1 MRKSRWAYL
10 LDENPD
16 FKRWYDD
23 LSRGSEGTAK
33 ERARVLY
40 RFLQLIQMTPS
51 SLVELGHTDQRKVE
65 DILMDFVTELHDQGK
80 APGYIENYI
89 KSVKSWLRFND
100 INLIRKITISN
111 RGSTP
116 SIEDERVPM
125 KDELK
130 QILNFAKS
138 RGRASISLVAF
149 SGVRLQVL
157 GNMTGSDGLEV
168 RDFPELQ
175 VEGGEVS
182 FEKIPTMVIVRASLS
197 KAKHKYFSFL
207 GEEGCEHLKAYLDK
221 RLASGEKLEPNST
234 IITVTSGY
242 EETGRDSESTRVSR
256 HITTKTVS
264 KEIRESMRP
273 KYSWRPYIFR
283 AYFATQLMI
292 AENHGK
298 LSHAYRQFFMGHKGN
313 IEARYT
319 TNKGKLPVN
328 VIEDMRDSYR
338 KCQEYLQTEK
348 PRGADEEVL
357 REGIRKE
364 LLLAVGFSA
373 EEVEALDPSM
383 DDQAFQA
390 MVRKRLLGAMA
401 NNGAS
406 QRVIGVDEVERF
418 LSGGWDFVANLP
430 NERVIVQL
438 PH

>member
-1 MRKSRWAYL
+1 LRKSRWAYL

-33 ERARVLY
+33 ENARVLY
-40 RFLQLIQMTPS
+40 RFLQKIKMTPS
-51 SLVELGHTDQRKVE
+51 SLVDLGHTNQRKVE
-65 DILMDFVTELHDQGK
+65 DILMDFVTELHRQDK

-100 INLIRKITISN
+100 ISLTRKITIGN

-130 QILNFAKS
+130 QILNYSKS
-138 RGRASISLVAF
+138 RGRTSVSLIAF
-149 SGVRLQVL
+149 SGLLLQAL
-157 GNMTGSDGLEV
+157 GNMTGSDGLEM
-168 RDFPELQ
+168 RDFPELH

-182 FEKIPTMVIVRASLS
+182 FEKIPTRVIIRSNLS

-207 GEEGCEHLKAYLDK
+207 GEEGCEHLKGYLDK
-221 RLASGEKLEPNST
+221 RLASGETLKPNSP

-242 EETGRDSESTRVSR
+242 EETGLDRESKRTSR

-264 KEIRESMRP
+264 KEIRDAMRP
-273 KYSWRPYIFR
+273 KYSWRPYVLR
-283 AYFATQLMI
+283 AYFDTQLMI
-292 AENHGK
+292 AENHGR

-319 TNKGKLPVN
+319 TNKGKLPEN
-328 VIEDMRDSYR
+328 VIEDMRDAYR

-357 REGIRKE
+357 RESFRKQ
-364 LLLAVGFSA
+364 LLLVAGFSQ
-373 EEVEALDPSM
+373 EEVEEMDSSM
-383 DDQAFQA
+383 DDGSFQE
-390 MVRKRLLGAMA
+390 MVRKRLLGSMA

-406 QRVIGVDEVERF
+406 QRVIDVEEVERF
-418 LSGGWDFVANLP
+418 LSVGWDFVATLP
-430 NERVIVQL
+430 DDRIVVRL

>member
-10 LDENPD
+10 LEDNPD

-33 ERARVLY
+33 ENARVLY

-51 SLVELGHTDQRKVE
+51 SLVELGHADQRKVE
-65 DILMDFVTELHDQGK
+65 DILMDFVTELHNQGK

-100 INLIRKITISN
+100 IALTRKITIGN

-130 QILNFAKS
+130 QILSFAKT
-138 RGRASISLVAF
+138 RGRTSISLVAF

-157 GNMTGSDGLEV
+157 GNMTGADGLEL

-182 FEKIPTMVIVRASLS
+182 FEKIPTMVIVRSSLS

-207 GEEGCEHLKAYLDK
+207 GEEGCEHLKVYLDK
-221 RLASGEKLEPNST
+221 RLASGEILEPNSP

-242 EETGRDSESTRVSR
+242 EETGRGSASTRVSR

-273 KYSWRPYIFR
+273 KYSWRPYVLR

-298 LSHAYRQFFMGHKGN
+298 LSHAYRQFFMGHMGN

-319 TNKGKLPVN
+319 TNKGKLPEN
-328 VIEDMRDSYR
+328 VIEDLREAYR

-348 PRGADEEVL
+348 PRGTDEEVL
-357 REGIRKE
+357 REALRKQ
-364 LLLAVGFSA
+364 LLLVTGFSA
-373 EEVEALDPSM
+373 EEVEAFDPSM
-383 DDQAFQA
+383 DDQDFQE

-401 NNGAS
+401 NNGAN
-406 QRVIGVDEVERF
+406 QRVIGVEEVERF
-418 LSGGWDFVANLP
+418 LSGGWDFVAKLS

>member
-1 MRKSRWAYL
+1 
-10 LDENPD
+10 
-16 FKRWYDD
+16 
-23 LSRGSEGTAK
+23 
-33 ERARVLY
+33 
-40 RFLQLIQMTPS
+40 MTPS
-51 SLVELGHTDQRKVE
+51 SLVDLGHRDQRKVE
-65 DILMDFVTELHDQGK
+65 DILMDFVTELHRQDK

-100 INLIRKITISN
+100 IILTRKITIGN

-130 QILNFAKS
+130 QILNYSKS
-138 RGRASISLVAF
+138 RGRTSVSLMAF
-149 SGVRLQVL
+149 SGLRLQAL
-157 GNMTGSDGLEV
+157 GNMTGSDGLEM
-168 RDFPELQ
+168 RDFPELH

-182 FEKIPTMVIVRASLS
+182 FEKIPTKVIVRSNLS

-207 GEEGCEHLKAYLDK
+207 GEEGCEYLKGYLDK
-221 RLASGEKLEPNST
+221 RLASGETLKPNSP

-242 EETGRDSESTRVSR
+242 EETGLDRESKRTSR

-264 KEIRESMRP
+264 KEIRDAMRP
-273 KYSWRPYIFR
+273 KYSWLPYVLR
-283 AYFATQLMI
+283 AYFDTQLMI

-319 TNKGKLPVN
+319 TNKGKLPEN
-328 VIEDMRDSYR
+328 VIEDMRDAYR

-357 REGIRKE
+357 REAFRRQ
-364 LLLAVGFSA
+364 LLLVAGFSR
-373 EEVEALDPSM
+373 EEVEELDPSM
-383 DDQAFQA
+383 DDEVFQE

-401 NNGAS
+401 NNGAN
-406 QRVIGVDEVERF
+406 QRIIGARAQVHSSPGTSIPSD
-418 LSGGWDFVANLP
+418 SS
-430 NERVIVQL
+430 
-438 PH
+438 HT